1 MPLLVRGQG
10 LQYLASKAP
19 PFLGNLAK
27 QSERNGRNGHPRKS
41 DSDPGKLYGGCLPP
55 LVTYAERHMYACESV
70 CKSSNWLLMKL

>member
-1 MPLLVRGQG
+1 MRLRAAP
-10 LQYLASKAP
+10 KAP

-27 QSERNGRNGHPRKS
+27 QSERNGRNGNPRKS
-41 DSDPGKLYGGCLPP
+41 DSDPGNLYGGCLPPP